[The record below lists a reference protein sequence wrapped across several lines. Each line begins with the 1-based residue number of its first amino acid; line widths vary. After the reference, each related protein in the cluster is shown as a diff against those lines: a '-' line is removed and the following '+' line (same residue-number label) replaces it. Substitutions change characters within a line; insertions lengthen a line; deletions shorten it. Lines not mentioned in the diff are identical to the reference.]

1 MHGSER
7 EDVTM
12 KAVILTL
19 VATLTLALAAVG
31 EAAVIATW
39 SADLDAIFVPPTVFS
54 AGGGVTTA
62 EPKELSWGD
71 AVSPRSRLLF
81 GDALT
86 AVPLETNG
94 PAIDGVPLTHENR
107 ILSLDVATLQ
117 SGTILLSVDLTS
129 VPPGDASSLSFE
141 RTLRFIETDNNAV
154 PCPAGDGQPCD
165 DFLVFSN
172 ASLEESQFVIDDT
185 LYTLV
190 VSLDGLTPLSSE
202 ACATLGF
209 AAGCRGLITIED
221 ADNLFTP
228 QVRLVAQ
235 AIPAPGAWLLLL
247 AGGAGLLTTVR
258 RRR

>member
-1 MHGSER
+1 
-7 EDVTM
+7 M
-12 KAVILTL
+12 KRMILAVAAALSM
-19 VATLTLALAAVG
+19 LASTADAAII
-31 EAAVIATW
+31 ENW

-62 EPKELSWGD
+62 APKELSWGD
-71 AVSPRSRLLF
+71 AVSPRSRLLL

-117 SGTILLSVDLTS
+117 TGTMLLSVDLTS
-129 VPPGDASSLSFE
+129 VPPGDGAGLAFE
-141 RTLRFIETDNNAV
+141 RSIRFIETDNNAV

-165 DFLVFSN
+165 DFLVFEN
-172 ASLEESQFVIDDT
+172 ASLEDLQFTIDGV

-190 VSLDGLTPLSSE
+190 VNLDGLTPLSDS

-209 AAGCRGLITIED
+209 AAGCRGLITVED
-221 ADNLFTP
+221 ANNLFTP
-228 QVRLVAQ
+228 QIQITALAVSAPLTLSLV
-235 AIPAPGAWLLLL
+235 GSGLLL
-247 AGGAGLLTTVR
+247 AALLTR
-258 RRR
+258 RR